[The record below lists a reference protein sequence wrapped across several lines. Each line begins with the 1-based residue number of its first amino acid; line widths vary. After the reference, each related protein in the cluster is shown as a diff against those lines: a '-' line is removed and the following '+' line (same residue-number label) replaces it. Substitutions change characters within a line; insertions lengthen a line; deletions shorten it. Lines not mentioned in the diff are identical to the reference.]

1 MILLL
6 KKGWNQMKKL
16 LLLLL
21 ILAALLSGCGPA
33 VTETTP
39 PQTTAPML
47 EDPYVGVSK
56 ETFYASYTPA
66 VSYQDAQ
73 YRTKH
78 GLLSGVLEVPDQFFD
93 RAENQPMI
101 GDAYIRN
108 GGGRY
113 TDDGNTYIIV
123 DGNGKEVMR
132 IYRGGAYITLEEVA
146 AYMFAFGGDESMP
159 ANYVSKKS
167 TKPQN
172 SNWGKYLRVNHS
184 YYSNNTKKYPYEPKL
199 PGSSLQYYEMDI
211 GTTGTVTPG
220 RTSGEYNDGSTITR
234 GAARLVYARQDAN
247 GNGFIE
253 EDEVHVFYTHNHY
266 NDFTEYLNYYGGWG
280 ETFGNIT
287 GGGEFDSK
295 QNCNPTPY
303 VPSLWQPFA

>member
-1 MILLL
+1 
-6 KKGWNQMKKL
+6 MKKL
-16 LLLLL
+16 LILLLV
-21 ILAALLSGCGPA
+21 LAALLSGCAPGNRENA
-33 VTETTP
+33 AS
-39 PQTTAPML
+39 QTTAPML
-47 EDPYVGVSK
+47 EDPYMGISK
-56 ETFYASYTPA
+56 DAFYASYTPA

-78 GLLSGVLEVPDQFFD
+78 GLLSGALEIPGQHFD
-93 RAENQPMI
+93 RAQVQPML
-101 GDAYIRN
+101 GSSYIRN
-108 GGGRY
+108 GNARY
-113 TDDGNTYIIV
+113 ADDGNTYIVV
-123 DGNGKEVMR
+123 DGQGSEVLR

-146 AYMFAFGGDESMP
+146 AYMFAFGGDGDMP

-184 YYSNNTKKYPYEPKL
+184 YYSNNTQKYPYEPEL
-199 PGSSLQYYEMDI
+199 PDGLRYYEMDI

-220 RTSGEYNDGSTITR
+220 YNAKLYNDGNSITR
-234 GAARLVYARQDAN
+234 GAARLVYARQDVN
-247 GNGFIE
+247 GNGYFE

-287 GGGEFDSK
+287 GGGEFDSDTG
-295 QNCNPTPY
+295 CNPTPY
-303 VPSLWQPFA
+303 VPTLWQPFA